1 MLQSKLVTF
10 RWACMQL
17 RSEMPCPLLI
27 LTSVPFSKS
36 LGDHQE
42 GRGHRGPPRLPQAR
56 QRRGRRPRRRH
67 RRRQG
72 RGRGAQEGAGR
83 GRGGRQGG
91 SRANSEVIGWRLPI
105 VTPSAHAK
113 VSL

>member
-1 MLQSKLVTF
+1 
-10 RWACMQL
+10 
-17 RSEMPCPLLI
+17 MPCPLLI

-56 QRRGRRPRRRH
+56 QRRGRQARGRH

-72 RGRGAQEGAGR
+72 RGRGPEKGAGR
-83 GRGGRQGG
+83 GRRGRQGG
-91 SRANSEVIGWRLPI
+91 SGVNSNVILLVI
-105 VTPSAHAK
+105 LKTL
-113 VSL
+113 VSYHVRRTFR